1 MPMLTDA
8 ALRRAIADGETSTVE
23 LKKAVPRPG
32 ELAERMCGMANAQG
46 GLIII
51 GVEDSS
57 LEVVGVPDA
66 RMALTR
72 DMVLRAARQ
81 IDPPLPLDPAEPEV
95 YVLDGKRVVVATIP
109 PSRGPVY
116 QASGVFW
123 IRRGTHTVPLSASE
137 MLELA
142 NDRGLQDWGLQP
154 VRDATMKDIDPERV
168 DAYVRQRSAR
178 SRGLRRFD
186 NLQQLLVGLKCA
198 RIVNRKAV
206 PTNAGLLFFGYDP
219 QQHLIQSEV
228 VCVLYRDTSGVGGY
242 ADRKII
248 TGTIQ
253 ELIDETEAFLA
264 QHVPVEGRIE
274 GWKRIDLPDY
284 PLEALREAVVNA
296 VIHRDYTR
304 RGESIR
310 VFYYADRIE
319 VHSPGLLLPGVT
331 VEQMRRGEVTS
342 KLRNPI
348 LAGLLRDIPGYMERV
363 GSGIRLMLE
372 ETKQMGLPPPQFRE
386 MSEFVVTFSKAPV
399 AAPTRSTTSGGET
412 LWDAE
417 ARQQESATHESL
429 LLKQEQ
435 RMQQA
440 MQYVRGHGAITNT
453 VYRELTGVSEATAR
467 RDLEALVERGALRG
481 TGKTRGR
488 QYRLP

>member
-1 MPMLTDA
+1 MSTSCYHLT
-8 ALRRAIADGETSTVE
+8 
-23 LKKAVPRPG
+23 
-32 ELAERMCGMANAQG
+32 
-46 GLIII
+46 
-51 GVEDSS
+51 
-57 LEVVGVPDA
+57 
-66 RMALTR
+66 
-72 DMVLRAARQ
+72 
-81 IDPPLPLDPAEPEV
+81 
-95 YVLDGKRVVVATIP
+95 
-109 PSRGPVY
+109 
-116 QASGVFW
+116 VFSY
-123 IRRGTHTVPLSASE
+123 LFE
-137 MLELA
+137 
-142 NDRGLQDWGLQP
+142 N
-154 VRDATMKDIDPERV
+154 
-168 DAYVRQRSAR
+168 
-178 SRGLRRFD
+178 
-186 NLQQLLVGLKCA
+186 CC
-198 RIVNRKAV
+198 
-206 PTNAGLLFFGYDP
+206 LLFFGYDP
-219 QQHLIQSEV
+219 QLHIIQSEV
-228 VCVLYRDTSGVGGY
+228 VCVLYRDTLGVGGY

-253 ELIDETEAFLA
+253 ELIDETEAFLS

-296 VIHRDYTR
+296 AIHRDYTR

-386 MSEFVVTFSKAPV
+386 MSEFVVTFSKAP
-399 AAPTRSTTSGGET
+399 AMAPSPLSTSSVT
-412 LWDAE
+412 LWDTE
-417 ARQQESATHESL
+417 TRQVNITANEPL
-429 LLKQEQ
+429 LLEQER

-440 MQYVRGHGAITNT
+440 MQYVREQGVITNT
-453 VYRELTGVSEATAR
+453 MYRELTSVSEATAR

>member
-1 MPMLTDA
+1 MPTLTET
-8 ALRRAIADGETSTVE
+8 ALRRAIAGGETSTVE

-66 RMALTR
+66 RMALTQ
-72 DMVLRAARQ
+72 DMALRAARQ
-81 IDPPLPLDPAEPEV
+81 IDPPLLLDPAEPEV
-95 YVLDGKRVVVATIP
+95 YVLDGKQVVVATIP

-142 NDRGLQDWGLQP
+142 NDRGLQDWELQP

-168 DAYVRQRSAR
+168 EGYVRQRSAR
-178 SRGLRRFD
+178 SRSFRRFD
-186 NLQQLLVGLKCA
+186 NLQQFLIGLKCA
-198 RIVNRKAV
+198 RIVNRKTV

-228 VCVLYRDTSGVGGY
+228 VCVLYRDTTGVGGY

-248 TGTIQ
+248 TGTVQ
-253 ELIDETEAFLA
+253 ELIDETEAFLT
-264 QHVPVEGRIE
+264 QHIPVEGRIE
-274 GWKRIDLPDY
+274 GWKRIDLPEY
-284 PLEALREAVVNA
+284 PIEALREAVVNA
-296 VIHRDYTR
+296 VIHRDYSR

-372 ETKQMGLPPPQFRE
+372 ETRRMGLPPPQFRE

-399 AAPTRSTTSGGET
+399 ATPDLPAASSGS
-412 LWDAE
+412 LWDLE
-417 ARQQESATHESL
+417 VRQPGQSFEESL
-429 LLKQEQ
+429 LPEQEK
-435 RMQQA
+435 RLQQA
-440 MQYVRGHGAITNT
+440 MHYVREHGVITNT
-453 VYRELTGVSEATAR
+453 VYRELFGVSEATAR
-467 RDLEALVERGALRG
+467 RDLETLVQRGTLRG
-481 TGKTRGR
+481 IGKTRGR

>member
-1 MPMLTDA
+1 M
-8 ALRRAIADGETSTVE
+8 
-23 LKKAVPRPG
+23 
-32 ELAERMCGMANAQG
+32 N
-46 GLIII
+46 
-51 GVEDSS
+51 
-57 LEVVGVPDA
+57 
-66 RMALTR
+66 
-72 DMVLRAARQ
+72 
-81 IDPPLPLDPAEPEV
+81 
-95 YVLDGKRVVVATIP
+95 
-109 PSRGPVY
+109 
-116 QASGVFW
+116 
-123 IRRGTHTVPLSASE
+123 
-137 MLELA
+137 
-142 NDRGLQDWGLQP
+142 
-154 VRDATMKDIDPERV
+154 DIDPERV
-168 DAYVRQRSAR
+168 EAYVRQRSAR
-178 SRGLRRFD
+178 SRSFRRFD
-186 NLQQLLVGLKCA
+186 NLQQFLIGLKCA
-198 RIVNRKAV
+198 RVVNRKAA

-228 VCVLYRDTSGVGGY
+228 VCVLYRDATGIGGY

-253 ELIDETEAFLA
+253 ELIDETEAFLT
-264 QHVPVEGRIE
+264 QHIPVEGRIE
-274 GWKRIDLPDY
+274 GWKRIDLPEY
-284 PLEALREAVVNA
+284 PIEALREAVVNA
-296 VIHRDYTR
+296 VIHRDYSR

-399 AAPTRSTTSGGET
+399 AAPTLPTASSGT
-412 LWDAE
+412 LWDLE
-417 ARQQESATHESL
+417 TRKPQQSFEESL
-429 LLKQEQ
+429 LSEQEQ
-435 RMQQA
+435 RLQQA
-440 MQYVRGHGAITNT
+440 MRYVREHGMITNT
-453 VYRELTGVSEATAR
+453 VYRELFGVSEATAR
-467 RDLEALVERGALRG
+467 RDLEALVQRGALRG

>member
-1 MPMLTDA
+1 MPTLTED

-57 LEVVGVPDA
+57 LAVVGVPDG

-81 IDPPLPLDPAEPEV
+81 IDPPLFLDPAEPEV

-123 IRRGTHTVPLSASE
+123 VRRGTHTVPLSASE

-142 NDRGLQDWGLQP
+142 SDRGLQDWELQP

-178 SRGLRRFD
+178 SRSFRRFD
-186 NLQQLLVGLKCA
+186 NLQEFLIGLKCA

-264 QHVPVEGRIE
+264 QHVPVAGRIE

-296 VIHRDYTR
+296 VIHRDYSR

-310 VFYYADRIE
+310 VFYYTDRIE

-386 MSEFVVTFSKAPV
+386 MSEFVVTFTKAPV
-399 AAPTRSTTSGGET
+399 AAPALPPASGGT

-417 ARQQESATHESL
+417 AQQSQQFAEESHL
-429 LLKQEQ
+429 LEQEQ

-440 MQYVRGHGAITNT
+440 MHYVREHGVMTNT
-453 VYRELTGVSEATAR
+453 VYRELFGVSEATAR
-467 RDLEALVERGALRG
+467 RDLEALVQRGALRG

>member
-1 MPMLTDA
+1 MIRSSTSS
-8 ALRRAIADGETSTVE
+8 RA
-23 LKKAVPRPG
+23 R
-32 ELAERMCGMANAQG
+32 
-46 GLIII
+46 
-51 GVEDSS
+51 
-57 LEVVGVPDA
+57 
-66 RMALTR
+66 
-72 DMVLRAARQ
+72 
-81 IDPPLPLDPAEPEV
+81 
-95 YVLDGKRVVVATIP
+95 
-109 PSRGPVY
+109 
-116 QASGVFW
+116 W
-123 IRRGTHTVPLSASE
+123 
-137 MLELA
+137 
-142 NDRGLQDWGLQP
+142 
-154 VRDATMKDIDPERV
+154 
-168 DAYVRQRSAR
+168 
-178 SRGLRRFD
+178 
-186 NLQQLLVGLKCA
+186 
-198 RIVNRKAV
+198 
-206 PTNAGLLFFGYDP
+206 
-219 QQHLIQSEV
+219 
-228 VCVLYRDTSGVGGY
+228 CVLYRDTSGVGGY

-363 GSGIRLMLE
+363 GSGIRLMIE
-372 ETKQMGLPPPQFRE
+372 ETRQMGLPPPQFRE
-386 MSEFVVTFSKAPV
+386 MSEFVVTFSKARV
-399 AAPTRSTTSGGET
+399 AAPTRPTSPGGT
-412 LWDAE
+412 LWDTE
-417 ARQQESATHESL
+417 SRQPEQSADESL
-429 LLKQEQ
+429 LLAQEQ

-440 MQYVRGHGAITNT
+440 MRFVQEHGVITNT
-453 VYRELTGVSEATAR
+453 AYRELTGVSEATAR

-481 TGKTRGR
+481 MGKTRGR

>member
-1 MPMLTDA
+1 M
-8 ALRRAIADGETSTVE
+8 
-23 LKKAVPRPG
+23 
-32 ELAERMCGMANAQG
+32 
-46 GLIII
+46 
-51 GVEDSS
+51 
-57 LEVVGVPDA
+57 
-66 RMALTR
+66 
-72 DMVLRAARQ
+72 
-81 IDPPLPLDPAEPEV
+81 
-95 YVLDGKRVVVATIP
+95 
-109 PSRGPVY
+109 
-116 QASGVFW
+116 
-123 IRRGTHTVPLSASE
+123 
-137 MLELA
+137 
-142 NDRGLQDWGLQP
+142 
-154 VRDATMKDIDPERV
+154 
-168 DAYVRQRSAR
+168 
-178 SRGLRRFD
+178 
-186 NLQQLLVGLKCA
+186 
-198 RIVNRKAV
+198 

-264 QHVPVEGRIE
+264 QHVPVAGRIE

-296 VIHRDYTR
+296 VIHRDYSR

-310 VFYYADRIE
+310 VFYYTDRIE

-386 MSEFVVTFSKAPV
+386 MSEFVVTFTKAPV
-399 AAPTRSTTSGGET
+399 AAPALPPASGGT

-417 ARQQESATHESL
+417 AQQSQQFAEESHL
-429 LLKQEQ
+429 LEQEQ

-440 MQYVRGHGAITNT
+440 MHYVREHGVMTNT
-453 VYRELTGVSEATAR
+453 VYRELFGVSEATAR
-467 RDLEALVERGALRG
+467 RDLEALVQRGALRG

>member
-1 MPMLTDA
+1 MPTLTEA
-8 ALRRAIADGETSTVE
+8 ALRRVIADGETSTVE

-32 ELAERMCGMANAQG
+32 ELAERLCGMVNAQG

-51 GVEDSS
+51 GVEDNS
-57 LEVVGVPDA
+57 LAVVGVPDA
-66 RMALTR
+66 RMTLTR

-81 IDPPLPLDPAEPEV
+81 IDPPLLLDPPEPEV
-95 YVLDGKRVVVATIP
+95 YVLDGKRVVVVTIP

-123 IRRGTHTVPLSASE
+123 IRRGTHTVPLTASE

-142 NDRGLQDWGLQP
+142 SDRGLQDWELLP
-154 VRDATMKDIDPERV
+154 VRDATMKDIDLERV
-168 DAYVRQRSAR
+168 EAYVRQRSAR
-178 SRGLRRFD
+178 SRSFRRFD
-186 NLQQLLVGLKCA
+186 DLQQLLIGMKCA
-198 RIVNRKAV
+198 RTVQRKTM

-248 TGTIQ
+248 TGTVQ
-253 ELIDETEAFLA
+253 ELIDETEAFLT
-264 QHVPVEGRIE
+264 QHIPVGGRIE

-284 PLEALREAVVNA
+284 PSEALREAVVNA
-296 VIHRDYTR
+296 VIHRDYSR

-372 ETKQMGLPPPQFRE
+372 ETRQMGLPPPQFRE
-386 MSEFVVTFSKAPV
+386 MSEFVVTFTKAPT
-399 AAPTRSTTSGGET
+399 AAPLRSSSSDGT
-412 LWDAE
+412 LWDAG
-417 ARQQESATHESL
+417 AQQPESGAEESL
-429 LLKQEQ
+429 PLEQEQ

-440 MQYVRGHGAITNT
+440 MHYVREHGVLTNT
-453 VYRELTGVSEATAR
+453 VYRALVGVSEATAR
-467 RDLEALVERGALRG
+467 RDLEALIQRGALRG

>member
-1 MPMLTDA
+1 
-8 ALRRAIADGETSTVE
+8 
-23 LKKAVPRPG
+23 
-32 ELAERMCGMANAQG
+32 
-46 GLIII
+46 
-51 GVEDSS
+51 
-57 LEVVGVPDA
+57 
-66 RMALTR
+66 
-72 DMVLRAARQ
+72 
-81 IDPPLPLDPAEPEV
+81 
-95 YVLDGKRVVVATIP
+95 
-109 PSRGPVY
+109 
-116 QASGVFW
+116 
-123 IRRGTHTVPLSASE
+123 
-137 MLELA
+137 LELA